1 MKVLGLTGGVGMGKS
16 ACAQL
21 LRNRGVPVIDTD
33 DLARQVVEPGQP
45 ALNQIRQLFGPEVLN
60 PEGGLQREALARR
73 VFADPQAR
81 QHLEAILHPPIRQL
95 WRAQM
100 AVWSAAGHPLAAVV
114 IPLLF
119 ETGAQ
124 HELDATLCVACS
136 AATQQAR
143 LLGRGWLPEQIA
155 QRIAAQ
161 WPIEKKTAQS
171 TYVLWNEAGLDVL
184 DEQLDRLLRRLGPPH
199 SGPEPWRV

>member
-1 MKVLGLTGGVGMGKS
+1 
-16 ACAQL
+16 
-21 LRNRGVPVIDTD
+21 
-33 DLARQVVEPGQP
+33 
-45 ALNQIRQLFGPEVLN
+45 
-60 PEGGLQREALARR
+60 
-73 VFADPQAR
+73 
-81 QHLEAILHPPIRQL
+81 
-95 WRAQM
+95 
-100 AVWSAAGHPLAAVV
+100 
-114 IPLLF
+114 
-119 ETGAQ
+119 TGAQ

-161 WPIEKKTAQS
+161 WPIEKKIAQS